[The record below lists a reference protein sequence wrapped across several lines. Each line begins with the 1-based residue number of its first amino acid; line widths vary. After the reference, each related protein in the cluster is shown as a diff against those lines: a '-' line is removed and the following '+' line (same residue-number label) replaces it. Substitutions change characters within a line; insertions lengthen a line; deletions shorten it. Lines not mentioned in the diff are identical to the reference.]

1 MIKINLLPYREK
13 EKKENLTQQI
23 FIIAGSFIAFI
34 LLLVLLQVSINSSIS
49 NLKSQIKDSEA
60 LLVDLDKKIGN
71 LEKFKANKKELEQ
84 KLGVIA
90 TLEENRLAP
99 VKTLDNLALL
109 VPSNDIWLVKI
120 TQKDDNIKIEGVG
133 RDNIVVA
140 DFMKDIEKFD
150 PIKSVDL
157 ISSKNTEISGITLQQ
172 FNFACIEKGILIY
185 GHHIKRYKKNVYSG
199 QVTGYYFD
207 YFHYWLF

>member
-13 EKKENLTQQI
+13 KKKENLVQQI
-23 FIIAGSFIAFI
+23 WIVAGSFIVFI
-34 LLLVLLQVSINSSIS
+34 LLLVWLQVWINSSIS
-49 NLKSQIKDSEA
+49 DLKSKIKKSEDS
-60 LLVDLDKKIGN
+60 LVELDKKIGN
-71 LEKFKANKKELEQ
+71 LDKFKNDKKELEQ

-109 VPSNDIWLVKI
+109 VPSKDIWLVKI
-120 TQKDDNIKIEGVG
+120 TQKGDSINIEGIG
-133 RDNIVVA
+133 RDNVVVA

-157 ISSKNTEISGITLQQ
+157 ISSKNTDISGITLQK
-172 FNFACIEKGILIY
+172 FNFTCILKKG
-185 GHHIKRYKKNVYSG
+185 
-199 QVTGYYFD
+199 F
-207 YFHYWLF
+207 

>member
-23 FIIAGSFIAFI
+23 FIIAGSFIVFI

-49 NLKSQIKDSEA
+49 DLKSQIKDSEA

-71 LEKFKANKKELEQ
+71 LEKFKANKIELEQ
-84 KLGVIA
+84 KLEVIA

-99 VKTLDNLALL
+99 VKALDNLALL
-109 VPSNDIWLVKI
+109 VPSKDIWLVKI
-120 TQKDDNIKIEGVG
+120 TQKDNNIKIEGIG

-140 DFMKDIEKFD
+140 DFIFVI
-150 PIKSVDL
+150 IK
-157 ISSKNTEISGITLQQ
+157 N
-172 FNFACIEKGILIY
+172 ILVLRI
-185 GHHIKRYKKNVYSG
+185 I
-199 QVTGYYFD
+199 F
-207 YFHYWLF
+207 

>member
-13 EKKENLTQQI
+13 KKKENLVQQI
-23 FIIAGSFIAFI
+23 YIIAGSFVVFI
-34 LLLVLLQVSINSSIS
+34 LLLVWLQVWISSSIS
-49 NLKSQIKDSEA
+49 DLKSQIKASENS
-60 LLVDLDKKIGN
+60 LVDLDKKIGN
-71 LEKFKANKKELEQ
+71 LEKFKASKKELEQ

-99 VKTLDNLALL
+99 VKTLDNLAML
-109 VPSNDIWLVKI
+109 VPAKDIWLVKI
-120 TQKDDNIKIEGVG
+120 TQKDEKITIEGIG

-157 ISSKNTEISGITLQQ
+157 ISSKKTDISGITLQQ
-172 FNFACIEKGILIY
+172 FNFSCILKKG
-185 GHHIKRYKKNVYSG
+185 
-199 QVTGYYFD
+199 F
-207 YFHYWLF
+207 

>member
-13 EKKENLTQQI
+13 KKKENLVQQI
-23 FIIAGSFIAFI
+23 WIVAGSFIVFI
-34 LLLVLLQVSINSSIS
+34 LLLVWLQIWMNSSIS
-49 NLKSQIKDSEA
+49 DLKSQIKKSEA
-60 LLVDLDKKIGN
+60 LLVDLDKKIGD
-71 LEKFKANKKELEQ
+71 LEKFKNDKKELEQ

-99 VKTLDNLALL
+99 VKTLDNLAML
-109 VPSNDIWLVKI
+109 VPSKDIWLIKI
-120 TQKDDNIKIEGVG
+120 TQKGDSINIEGIG

-157 ISSKNTEISGITLQQ
+157 ISSKRIEISGITLQQ
-172 FNFACIEKGILIY
+172 FNLSCIMKKGL
-185 GHHIKRYKKNVYSG
+185 
-199 QVTGYYFD
+199 
-207 YFHYWLF
+207 

>member
-13 EKKENLTQQI
+13 QKKENLVQQI
-23 FIIAGSFIAFI
+23 WIVAGSFIMFI
-34 LLLVLLQVSINSSIS
+34 LLLVWLQVWINSSI
-49 NLKSQIKDSEA
+49 NDLKSQIKESEDS
-60 LLVDLDKKIGN
+60 LVELDKKIGN
-71 LEKFKANKKELEQ
+71 LDKFKNDKKELEQ

-109 VPSNDIWLVKI
+109 VPSKDIWLIKI
-120 TQKDDNIKIEGVG
+120 TQKGNSINIEGIG
-133 RDNIVVA
+133 RDNVVAA

-157 ISSKNTEISGITLQQ
+157 VSSKKTEISGITLQQ
-172 FNFACIEKGILIY
+172 FVFSCILKKG
-185 GHHIKRYKKNVYSG
+185 
-199 QVTGYYFD
+199 F
-207 YFHYWLF
+207 